1 MKKTKAMS
9 VFAAALLASSMVVSV
24 SAADYVDDP
33 GYILP
38 DISGNKTGNT
48 GATPVTSETAE
59 SGSSSSAAKET
70 TVISE
75 SSVENAIADS
85 KPIVASYK
93 DAAVKSTAVAALAKA
108 EDAVLTVVTKRYT
121 VEIESSSVTEA
132 KDVNLAMKF
141 TKDSKKGAL
150 IIKTAQKDSF
160 GCTVKMSVPAKV
172 YEQAGV
178 DLSKAAVY
186 KIDSKTKKAVKVADI
201 ELDED
206 GNILFEITDGGNYV
220 IL

>member
-38 DISGNKTGNT
+38 DINGNKTGNT
-48 GATPVTSETAE
+48 GATPSTSATAE
-59 SGSSSSAAKET
+59 SGSAAKET

-75 SSVENAIADS
+75 SSVEKAIADS

-93 DAAVKSTAVAALAKA
+93 DAVVKSTAVAALAKA

-150 IIKTAQKDSF
+150 IIKTEQKGDF
-160 GCTVKMSVPAKV
+160 GCTVKMSVPSKV